1 MQLIA
6 SFSGCSTFG
15 VSDPVVAPAEFRN
28 LVFSTTVLALY
39 NKYQEYEVNAEQIVL
54 RLVAKVDMLEEE
66 NKVLKQKLNERQP
79 QLPIEDAPN
88 YNLKT
93 VFQYPWDAPRKR
105 RMSGSKLLRLDTNT
119 EAEKALKRNSPEE
132 WNRFVNTLRKPK
144 RFKQEKRIAKT
155 PRKELPDDNNRSS
168 NPYEK

>member
-1 MQLIA
+1 LPVLVVVLLLECQTLLLHQL
-6 SFSGCSTFG
+6 SF
-15 VSDPVVAPAEFRN
+15 VIWI
-28 LVFSTTVLALY
+28 LVFSTTLLALY